1 MMHTGD
7 MDNDIQAMR
16 MGVDYTFPVRL
27 RSFQVALR
35 PLANSEMIKCY
46 QDVSIYM
53 ASLPAAARSKIAED
67 NALARE
73 FLKAASSPF
82 GQYAPRI
89 TDAMMDQMTT
99 DEVMFLYRE
108 WMSICEKVNPA
119 LEKMPADQLKSI
131 VDILK
136 KNPVTD
142 LDSQLTELSFYQ
154 LRSLVTF
161 LLTSGD

>member
-1 MMHTGD
+1 MMNTGD

-16 MGVDYTFPVRL
+16 MGIEYSFPVRL
-27 RSFQVALR
+27 RSFQVSLR

-46 QDVSIYM
+46 QDVSVYM
-53 ASLPAAARSKIAED
+53 ASIPAAARSKIAED

-99 DEVMFLYRE
+99 DEVMYLYRE
-108 WMSICEKVNPA
+108 WLAICEKVNPS
-119 LEKMPADQLKSI
+119 LETMPADRLKAI
-131 VDILK
+131 VDHIK
-136 KNPVTD
+136 KNHQAD
-142 LDSQLTELSFYQ
+142 LVSQLTELSFSD
-154 LRSLVTF
+154 LRNLAHY
-161 LLTSGD
+161 LLTKGD